1 MKESA
6 KRIQLY
12 ISLTSY
18 FFLSFAIFNPVFTQE
33 NISVNLFFCFLTA
46 SLTAFCIFFL
56 YVKSPFS
63 LSESSFFHRSFAVLV
78 TIISV
83 FSVLLLMTQVIKD
96 TCYIA
101 GKGVSKYYY
110 IMLSLAVLAVSLY
123 LCFNSEKG
131 MYRFCFM
138 SVIPIFL
145 FIVSALLPYFTVKG
159 IVFDLNNTRDEN
171 LSFTI
176 IHGCISGLFFAFD
189 SSLFIYCFKD
199 CFKADLGF
207 VRSGVAS
214 LISSFILWCICI
226 TGVYL
231 IFGKN
236 LTVNLNDPLY
246 ALTKSFHGFD
256 MTEALSA
263 LRLFAFIIKS
273 SVYLYSCSLCIKK
286 AFFPSQKHALKI
298 ILPVVFAL
306 IPLIYLPF
314 VFLSQKGYGT
324 LQGLIYPCVI
334 ILSLIF
340 TFFIILRKKDC

>member
-1 MKESA
+1 
-6 KRIQLY
+6 
-12 ISLTSY
+12 
-18 FFLSFAIFNPVFTQE
+18 
-33 NISVNLFFCFLTA
+33 
-46 SLTAFCIFFL
+46 
-56 YVKSPFS
+56 
-63 LSESSFFHRSFAVLV
+63 
-78 TIISV
+78 
-83 FSVLLLMTQVIKD
+83 MTQVIKD

-101 GKGVSKYYY
+101 GKGVSKHYY

-138 SVIPIFL
+138 AAIPVLVFIF
-145 FIVSALLPYFTVKG
+145 SALLPYFTVKG
-159 IVFDLNNTRDEN
+159 IIFDVNGVRDAN
-171 LSFTI
+171 VRSAI

-226 TGVYL
+226 SGVYL

-236 LTVNLNDPLY
+236 LTMTLNDPLY

-286 AFFPSQKHALKI
+286 AFFHSYKHAMKT
-298 ILPVVFAL
+298 ILPIVFAL

-314 VFLSQKGYGT
+314 IFVSQKEYGS

-340 TFFIILRKKDC
+340 TFFIILRKKDS